1 VTSLPPAAPAAPASQ
16 GATAAGPAGSD
27 PRPAREDHETIATPS
42 AASNTQ
48 LWHVA
53 AGLLALAGYALLSH
67 LLMVHAAH
75 EPWAV
80 AALLAPM
87 LGAAAGLAL
96 HLRNVRAL
104 LACGVA
110 AVVLA
115 AIVAR
120 GGIGSVERLYLL
132 QHMALHAALG
142 SLFALTL
149 RPGATALITAM
160 AHRVQGPLSV
170 GLQRYTRRLTAVWVA
185 YFAGMVLLS
194 PLLFVLAPWW
204 GWSLY
209 ANLLTPLAATALFIG
224 EFLLRYRLHPEFERV
239 TFLQTVFA
247 WRNTSLAPPRREG
260 P

>member
-1 VTSLPPAAPAAPASQ
+1 MTSLPPAAPVVSPDRAADTSLWPVAV
-16 GATAAGPAGSD
+16 GLTALG
-27 PRPAREDHETIATPS
+27 
-42 AASNTQ
+42 
-48 LWHVA
+48 
-53 AGLLALAGYALLSH
+53 GYALLSH

-87 LGAAAGLAL
+87 LGAAAWLAL
-96 HLRNVRAL
+96 QLRHTRAL

-110 AVVLA
+110 AAGLV

-120 GGIGSVERLYLL
+120 GGVGSVERLYLL

-142 SLFALTL
+142 GVFALTL

-160 AHRVQGPLSV
+160 ADRVQGPLTE
-170 GLQRYTRRLTAVWVA
+170 GLCRYTRRLTAVWVG

-204 GWSLY
+204 WWSLY
-209 ANLLTPLAATALFIG
+209 ANLLTPLAAGALFIG

-239 TFLQTVFA
+239 TFLQTLFA
-247 WRNTSLAPPRREG
+247 WRHTSLAPPRREG
-260 P
+260 PGA